1 MSTLLKKSEI
11 ENQLQKVKFEKIDV
25 ENNLRAKIDSLESQI
40 LSLEDAKEHEK
51 TNSDF
56 KIVST
61 NSEFILNSLK
71 HIMNLTDIINLL

>member
-61 NSEFILNSLK
+61 FHML
-71 HIMNLTDIINLL
+71 IINLH